1 MINIVY
7 KIKGK
12 IQTFTGKLYLFKKK
26 NQTELTDITSE
37 IKNTID
43 GYKSRL
49 NTGKGKAV
57 IW

>member
-1 MINIVY
+1 M
-7 KIKGK
+7 
-12 IQTFTGKLYLFKKK
+12 
-26 NQTELTDITSE
+26 ELTDITSE

-49 NTGKGKAV
+49 NKGKAV